1 MTQDFDRNV
10 LPGRAAGSPLRFSRH
25 ESLWAACAPYYS
37 DRDLAHDTH
46 HVLRVYRWALRLAPE
61 AGADVD
67 LAGAAALVHDLD
79 ATPKNSPQRSLSSE
93 RSAGLAAPLLLSA
106 GYDEFTEVAPICAA
120 VRGSGWSRGE
130 PAHDALALVLQE
142 ADRLDAL
149 GAIGIAR
156 CFATHQA
163 MAGAGSCLFHP
174 DDPLGETARSLND
187 ALIAAD
193 HFQVKLL
200 KIAATLTLPSARTE
214 ATRRHAALVSYL
226 TSLHQE
232 SR

>member
-1 MTQDFDRNV
+1 MTSDFDRTV
-10 LPGRAAGSPLRFSRH
+10 SQGRAAGSPLRFSRH
-25 ESLWAACAPYYS
+25 RSLWTACAPYYGN
-37 DRDLAHDTH
+37 RDLAHDTH
-46 HVLRVYRWALRLAPE
+46 HVWRVYRWALRLAPE
-61 AGADVD
+61 AGAELE

-79 ATPKNSPQRSLSSE
+79 ATPKNSPERSLSSE
-93 RSAGLAAPLLLSA
+93 RSARLAAPLLLSA
-106 GYDEFTEVAPICAA
+106 GYDESTEVGPICAA
-120 VRGSGWSRGE
+120 VRGSGWSRAE
-130 PAHDALALVLQE
+130 PAHDPLMLVLQE

-163 MAGAGSCLFHP
+163 MAGPDSCLFDP
-174 DDPLGETARSLND
+174 DDPGGDTARRLND

-200 KIAATLTLPSARTE
+200 RVAATLTLPSARAE
-214 ATRRHAALVSYL
+214 GARRHAALVSYL
-226 TSLHQE
+226 DSLRDE